1 MKRSALW
8 LGLLITIFI
17 TGGAFTLS
25 EEERSEKIT
34 DFTEELLASFGEDS
48 ESVIQ
53 ALGRP
58 VKIKMEKELNHQG
71 EGVEDVF
78 EGLKY
83 EGLSLM
89 LATTGKAKRHWV
101 LDLTCSSDC
110 YALRGVRV
118 GDALDKVL
126 EALGD
131 PAEKTPKNAVYETD
145 FVSLILE
152 LDPQETIKKIEAH
165 FFLD

>member
-1 MKRSALW
+1 M
-8 LGLLITIFI
+8 
-17 TGGAFTLS
+17 
-25 EEERSEKIT
+25 
-34 DFTEELLASFGEDS
+34 
-48 ESVIQ
+48 
-53 ALGRP
+53 
-58 VKIKMEKELNHQG
+58 
-71 EGVEDVF
+71 
-78 EGLKY
+78 
-83 EGLSLM
+83 
-89 LATTGKAKRHWV
+89 
-101 LDLTCSSDC
+101 TCSSNR

-131 PAEKTPKNAVYETD
+131 PTEKTPKNAVYETD